1 LTHDSRWTVE
11 EQERDGVTDELNFMT
26 ARDLARRVRDR
37 ELSAV
42 EVLQAH
48 LEQIDRVNPIV
59 NAIVTLLPE
68 RALAA
73 ASAADAA
80 LARGDDVGPLHGL
93 PIAHKDTLATKGIRT
108 TQGSPIYVDAVP
120 DENALIVERIQG
132 AGAIPIGKTNVP
144 EFGAGS
150 QTFNTLFGTTLNPY
164 DLSKTPGG
172 SSGGAAAALASGLQ
186 PIADGSDL
194 GGSLRNPGGYCNVV
208 GFRPSPG
215 RVPKINTK
223 SAWFDMTVNGPL
235 ARTVGDVAL
244 MMSVIAGPDRR
255 SPITLEDPGRI
266 FAQPL
271 ERDFRGIRVA
281 WSRDLGGL
289 PVDPRTTAVLE
300 ARRGVFADLGIDLVE
315 AEPDLS
321 GADEV
326 FHIFRA
332 WDFEL
337 SYGDLLDNH
346 RDQLK
351 DTVIWNVEQGR
362 ALTGPDIG
370 RAARLRSEIYR
381 RVQSFFADYEFLL
394 LPVSQVPPFPADIPY
409 PTEING
415 RPMASYIEW
424 MRTCSRITV
433 TGHPAISVPAGFTPE
448 GLPVGLQIVGRTR
461 DDWGV
466 LQLAHAFEG
475 ATNHWRHRPP
485 SLAGVPASIENRE
498 PASSVCDPAGMMLQT
513 RSESFNSF

>member
-1 LTHDSRWTVE
+1 
-11 EQERDGVTDELNFMT
+11 VTDEVNFMT
-26 ARDLARRVRDR
+26 ARELARRIRAR

-42 EVLQAH
+42 DVVQAH
-48 LEQIDRVNPIV
+48 LDQIGRVNPLV

-68 RALAA
+68 RALADA
-73 ASAADAA
+73 RAADAA
-80 LARGDDVGPLHGL
+80 LARGDAVGPLHGL

-108 TQGSPIYVDAVP
+108 TQGSPIYHDFVP
-120 DENALIVERIQG
+120 EENALIVERLQG
-132 AGAIPIGKTNVP
+132 AGAISIGKTNVP

-150 QTFNTLFGTTLNPY
+150 QTFNTVFGTTLNPY
-164 DLSKTPGG
+164 DLTMTPGG
-172 SSGGAAAALASGLQ
+172 SSGGAAAALAAGMH

-244 MMSVIAGPDRR
+244 MMSAIAGPDLR
-255 SPITLEDPGRI
+255 SPITLEDPGTI
-266 FAQPL
+266 FARPL
-271 ERDFRGIRVA
+271 KRDFRGVRVA

-300 ARRGVFADLGIDLVE
+300 SQRGVFADLGIDVVE
-315 AEPDLS
+315 AEPDLR
-321 GADEV
+321 GADDV

-332 WDFEL
+332 WDFES
-337 SYGDLLDNH
+337 SYGDLYDTR

-362 ALTGPDIG
+362 ALSGPEIG
-370 RAARLRSEIYR
+370 RAARLRSENFR
-381 RVQSFFADYEFLL
+381 RTHDFFAEYEFLL
-394 LPVSQVPPFPADIPY
+394 LPVSQVPPFPADVPY

-415 RPMASYIEW
+415 TPMTTYIEW

-433 TGHPAISVPAGFTPE
+433 TAHPAISVPAGFTPE
-448 GLPVGLQIVGRTR
+448 GLPVGLQIVGRAR

-466 LQLAHAFEG
+466 LQLAHAFEEV
-475 ATNHWRHRPP
+475 THHWRHRPP
-485 SLAGVPASIENRE
+485 RLDDVSAQVG
-498 PASSVCDPAGMMLQT
+498 G
-513 RSESFNSF
+513 

>member
-1 LTHDSRWTVE
+1 MA
-11 EQERDGVTDELNFMT
+11 ERRSKECRDVSDELIFAT
-26 ARDLARRVRDR
+26 ARELARRIR
-37 ELSAV
+37 EREISAV

-48 LEQIDRVNPIV
+48 LDQIARVNPAV
-59 NAIVTLLPE
+59 NAIVSLVPE
-68 RALAA
+68 QAHAA
-73 ASAADAA
+73 ARAADAA

-108 TQGSPIYVDAVP
+108 TQGSPLYRDVVP
-120 DENALIVERIQG
+120 EENALIVERLQA

-150 QTFNTLFGTTLNPY
+150 QTFNTVFGVTRNPY
-164 DLSKTPGG
+164 DLTTTPGG
-172 SSGGAAAALASGLQ
+172 SSGGAAAALATGMQ

-215 RVPKINTK
+215 RVPKIASQ

-244 MMSVIAGPDRR
+244 LMSVIAGPDRR
-255 SPITLEDPGRI
+255 SPIALDDPGTLFTR
-266 FAQPL
+266 PL
-271 ERDFRGIRVA
+271 ERDFRGVRVA
-281 WSRDLGGL
+281 WSRNLGDL

-300 ARRGVFADLGIDLVE
+300 SQRGVFADLGIDLVE
-315 AEPDLS
+315 AEPDLT

-326 FHIFRA
+326 FHVFRA

-337 SYGDLLDNH
+337 SYGELLDNH

-362 ALTGPDIG
+362 ALSGPDIG
-370 RAARLRSEIYR
+370 RAARLRSALYQ
-381 RVQSFFADYEFLL
+381 RVQDFFTTYEFLL
-394 LPVSQVPPFPADIPY
+394 LPVSQVPPFSADVPY
-409 PTEING
+409 PSEIAG
-415 RPMASYIEW
+415 VAMRTYIEW

-433 TGHPAISVPAGFTPE
+433 TGHPAISVPAGFTPD
-448 GLPVGLQIVGRTR
+448 GLPVGLQIVGRAR

-466 LQLAHAFEG
+466 LQLAHAFE
-475 ATNHWRHRPP
+475 AVTNHWQRRPP
-485 SLAGVPASIENRE
+485 IAAAAPV
-498 PASSVCDPAGMMLQT
+498 V
-513 RSESFNSF
+513 

>member
-1 LTHDSRWTVE
+1 
-11 EQERDGVTDELNFMT
+11 M
-26 ARDLARRVRDR
+26 
-37 ELSAV
+37 
-42 EVLQAH
+42 
-48 LEQIDRVNPIV
+48 
-59 NAIVTLLPE
+59 
-68 RALAA
+68 
-73 ASAADAA
+73 
-80 LARGDDVGPLHGL
+80 
-93 PIAHKDTLATKGIRT
+93 
-108 TQGSPIYVDAVP
+108 
-120 DENALIVERIQG
+120 
-132 AGAIPIGKTNVP
+132 
-144 EFGAGS
+144 
-150 QTFNTLFGTTLNPY
+150 
-164 DLSKTPGG
+164 
-172 SSGGAAAALASGLQ
+172 
-186 PIADGSDL
+186 
-194 GGSLRNPGGYCNVV
+194 
-208 GFRPSPG
+208 
-215 RVPKINTK
+215 
-223 SAWFDMTVNGPL
+223 
-235 ARTVGDVAL
+235 

-255 SPITLEDPGRI
+255 SPITLEEPGTI
-266 FAQPL
+266 FARPL

-300 ARRGVFADLGIDLVE
+300 AQRTVLTDLGVDLVE

-362 ALTGPDIG
+362 VITGPDIG

-381 RVQSFFADYEFLL
+381 RAQDFFAEYEFLL
-394 LPVSQVPPFPADIPY
+394 LPVSQIPPFPADVPY
-409 PTEING
+409 PAEING
-415 RPMASYIEW
+415 TPMTSYIEW

-448 GLPVGLQIVGRTR
+448 GLPVGLQIVGRAR

-475 ATNHWRHRPP
+475 ATNHWRRRPT
-485 SLAGVPASIENRE
+485 SLADITAQSGR
-498 PASSVCDPAGMMLQT
+498 
-513 RSESFNSF
+513 

>member
-1 LTHDSRWTVE
+1 
-11 EQERDGVTDELNFMT
+11 VTDEILFAT
-26 ARDLARRVRDR
+26 ARDLARRIRSR
-37 ELSAV
+37 QLSAV
-42 EVLQAH
+42 ETLEAH
-48 LEQIDRVNPIV
+48 LAQIERVNPAV
-59 NAIVTLLPE
+59 NAIITLVPE
-68 RALAA
+68 RAMEAA
-73 ASAADAA
+73 RAADAA
-80 LARGDDVGPLHGL
+80 LARGDEVGPLHGL

-108 TQGSPIYVDAVP
+108 TQGSPLYRDTVP
-120 DENALIVERIQG
+120 EENALIVERIQQ

-150 QTFNTLFGTTLNPY
+150 QTFNTLFGVTRNPY

-172 SSGGAAAALASGLQ
+172 SSGGAAAALATGMQ

-215 RVPKINTK
+215 RVPKINAR

-244 MMSVIAGPDRR
+244 LMSVIAGPDLR
-255 SPITLEDPGRI
+255 SPIALDDPGAL

-271 ERDFRGIRVA
+271 ERDFRGVRVA

-289 PVDPRTTAVLE
+289 PVDPRTSAVLE
-300 ARRGVFADLGIDLVE
+300 SRRGVLADLGIELE
-315 AEPDLS
+315 ETEPDLS

-326 FHIFRA
+326 FETYRA

-337 SYGDLLDNH
+337 SYGELLDHH

-351 DTVIWNVEQGR
+351 DTVIWNTERGR
-362 ALTGPDIG
+362 ALSGPDIG
-370 RAARLRSEIYR
+370 RAAVLRSEIYR
-381 RVQSFFADYEFLL
+381 RVHDFFTEYEFLL
-394 LPVSQVPPFPADIPY
+394 LPVSQVPPFSVDVPY
-409 PTEING
+409 PSEIAG
-415 RPMASYIEW
+415 TPMTTYIEW

-433 TGHPAISVPAGFTPE
+433 TAHPAISVPAGFTE
-448 GLPVGLQIVGRTR
+448 DGLPVGLQIVGRAR

-466 LQLAHAFEG
+466 LQLAHAFES
-475 ATNHWRHRPP
+475 ATEQWRRRP
-485 SLAGVPASIENRE
+485 SLPASGSG
-498 PASSVCDPAGMMLQT
+498 A
-513 RSESFNSF
+513 

>member
-1 LTHDSRWTVE
+1 M
-11 EQERDGVTDELNFMT
+11 TDELNFMT
-26 ARDLARRVRDR
+26 ARELARRIRAR

-48 LEQIDRVNPIV
+48 LAQIERVNPVI
-59 NAIVTLLPE
+59 NAIITLLPE
-68 RALAA
+68 RALADA
-73 ASAADAA
+73 HAADAA

-93 PIAHKDTLATKGIRT
+93 PIAHKDTLATRGIRT
-108 TQGSPIYVDAVP
+108 TQGSPIYADTVP

-150 QTFNTLFGTTLNPY
+150 QTFNTVFGTTLNPY
-164 DLSKTPGG
+164 DLSTTPGG
-172 SSGGAAAALASGLQ
+172 SSGGAAAALATGMH

-208 GFRPSPG
+208 GFRPTPG

-244 MMSVIAGPDRR
+244 MMSVIAGPDLR
-255 SPITLEDPGRI
+255 SPITLEDPGAA
-266 FAQPL
+266 FARPL
-271 ERDFRGIRVA
+271 ERDFRGVRVA

-300 ARRGVFADLGIDLVE
+300 SQRVVFADLGVELIE

-321 GADEV
+321 DADEV
-326 FHIFRA
+326 FHIYRA

-337 SYGDLLDNH
+337 GYGDLLDNH

-351 DTVIWNVEQGR
+351 DTVIWNIEQGR

-381 RVQSFFADYEFLL
+381 RVHDFFTEYEFLL
-394 LPVSQVPPFPADIPY
+394 LPVSQVPPFSADIPY

-415 RPMASYIEW
+415 TPMATYIEW

-448 GLPVGLQIVGRTR
+448 GLPVGLQIVGRAR

-466 LQLAHAFEG
+466 LQLANAFES
-475 ATNHWRHRPP
+475 ATHHWRHRP
-485 SLAGVPASIENRE
+485 R
-498 PASSVCDPAGMMLQT
+498 LQAAIT
-513 RSESFNSF
+513 A

>member
-1 LTHDSRWTVE
+1 MTE
-11 EQERDGVTDELNFMT
+11 ELIFMT
-26 ARDLARRVRDR
+26 ARELAHRIQAR
-37 ELSAV
+37 EISTV
-42 EVLQAH
+42 EVVQAH
-48 LEQIDRVNPIV
+48 LEQITRVNPVI
-59 NAIVTLLPE
+59 NAIITLLPE
-68 RALAA
+68 RALADA
-73 ASAADAA
+73 RAADAA
-80 LARGDDVGPLHGL
+80 LARGDSVGRLHGL

-108 TQGSPIYVDAVP
+108 TQGSPIYHDFVP
-120 DENALIVERIQG
+120 EENALIVDRLQG

-164 DLSKTPGG
+164 DLSTTPGG
-172 SSGGAAAALASGLQ
+172 SSGGAAAALATGMH

-244 MMSVIAGPDRR
+244 MMSVIAGPDLR
-255 SPITLEDPGRI
+255 SPITLEDPGAI
-266 FAQPL
+266 FTRPL
-271 ERDFRGIRVA
+271 ERDFRGVRVA

-300 ARRGVFADLGIDLVE
+300 SQRGVFADLGIDLAE

-326 FHIFRA
+326 FHVFRA
-332 WDFEL
+332 WDFES
-337 SYGDLLDNH
+337 SYGDLYDSK

-362 ALTGPDIG
+362 ALSRPDIG
-370 RAARLRSEIYR
+370 RASRLRSDLYR
-381 RVQSFFADYEFLL
+381 RAHDFFSTYEFLV
-394 LPVSQVPPFPADIPY
+394 LPVSQVPPFPADVPY

-415 RPMASYIEW
+415 TPMATYIEW

-433 TGHPAISVPAGFTPE
+433 TGHPAISVPAGFTPD
-448 GLPVGLQIVGRTR
+448 GLPIGLQIVGRAR

-466 LQLAHAFEG
+466 LQLAHAFELATGYWRRRPSQLDNVSTHVG
-475 ATNHWRHRPP
+475 A
-485 SLAGVPASIENRE
+485 
-498 PASSVCDPAGMMLQT
+498 
-513 RSESFNSF
+513 

>member
-1 LTHDSRWTVE
+1 VS
-11 EQERDGVTDELNFMT
+11 DELNFMA
-26 ARDLARRVRDR
+26 ARELARRIKNR

-42 EVLQAH
+42 EVLEAH
-48 LEQIDRVNPIV
+48 LRQIERINPVV
-59 NAIVTLLPE
+59 NAIVTLVPE

-73 ASAADAA
+73 ARAADAA

-108 TQGSPIYVDAVP
+108 TQGSPLYADAVP
-120 DENALIVERIQG
+120 EENALIVERIQG

-150 QTFNTLFGTTLNPY
+150 QTFNTVFGTTLNPY

-172 SSGGAAAALASGLQ
+172 SSGGAAAALATGMH

-235 ARTVGDVAL
+235 ARTVGDVA
-244 MMSVIAGPDRR
+244 MVMSVIAGPDLR
-255 SPITLEDPGRI
+255 SPIALEDPGTI
-266 FAQPL
+266 FARPL
-271 ERDFRGIRVA
+271 ERDFRGTRVA

-300 ARRGVFADLGIDLVE
+300 SQRPIFADLGIDLVE
-315 AEPDLS
+315 AEPDL
-321 GADEV
+321 GDADEV
-326 FHIFRA
+326 FHTLRA
-332 WDFEL
+332 WDFEV
-337 SYGDLLDNH
+337 SYGELLDNH
-346 RDQLK
+346 REQLK

-362 ALTGPDIG
+362 ALSGPDIG
-370 RAARLRSEIYR
+370 RAARLRTEIYR
-381 RVQSFFADYEFLL
+381 RVHTFFAEYEFLL

-409 PTEING
+409 PTEIDG
-415 RPMASYIEW
+415 TPMSTYIEW

-433 TGHPAISVPAGFTPE
+433 TGHPAISIPAGFTAD
-448 GLPVGLQIVGRTR
+448 GLPVGLQIVGRAR

-475 ATNHWRHRPP
+475 VTNHRHRRPP
-485 SLAGVPASIENRE
+485 ALAGVTAQI
-498 PASSVCDPAGMMLQT
+498 GG
-513 RSESFNSF
+513 

>member
-1 LTHDSRWTVE
+1 VS
-11 EQERDGVTDELNFMT
+11 DELNFMT
-26 ARDLARRVRDR
+26 ARELVRRIQNR
-37 ELSAV
+37 EVSAV
-42 EVLQAH
+42 EVLLAH
-48 LEQIDRVNPIV
+48 LEQIDRVNPVV

-68 RALAA
+68 RARAA
-73 ASAADAA
+73 ARAADAA

-120 DENALIVERIQG
+120 EENALIVERIQR

-150 QTFNTLFGTTLNPY
+150 QTFNTVFGTTLNPY

-172 SSGGAAAALASGLQ
+172 SSGGAAAALAAGMH

-215 RVPKINTK
+215 RVPNINTN

-244 MMSVIAGPDRR
+244 MMSVIAGPDLR
-255 SPITLEDPGRI
+255 SPITLEDPGAI
-266 FAQPL
+266 FARPL
-271 ERDFRGIRVA
+271 GRDFQGTRVA

-289 PVDPRTTAVLE
+289 PVDPHTTAVLE
-300 ARRGVFADLGIDLVE
+300 SQRGVFADLGIDLVE

-351 DTVIWNVEQGR
+351 DTVIWNVEQGL
-362 ALTGPDIG
+362 AVTGPEIS
-370 RAARLRSEIYR
+370 RAARVRSEIYR
-381 RVQSFFADYEFLL
+381 RVHDFFGEYEFLL

-409 PTEING
+409 PIEING
-415 RPMASYIEW
+415 TPMATYIEW

-433 TGHPAISVPAGFTPE
+433 IGHPAISVPAGFTAE
-448 GLPVGLQIVGRTR
+448 GLPVGLQVVGHPR

-475 ATNHWRHRPP
+475 VTNHWRRRPP
-485 SLAGVPASIENRE
+485 SLANIPAQI
-498 PASSVCDPAGMMLQT
+498 GG
-513 RSESFNSF
+513 

>member
-1 LTHDSRWTVE
+1 
-11 EQERDGVTDELNFMT
+11 MT
-26 ARDLARRVRDR
+26 ARELVRRIQNR
-37 ELSAV
+37 EVSAV

-108 TQGSPIYVDAVP
+108 TQGSPIYADAIP

-132 AGAIPIGKTNVP
+132 AGAISIGKTNVP

-150 QTFNTLFGTTLNPY
+150 QTFNSVFGTTLNPY
-164 DLSKTPGG
+164 DLAKTPGG
-172 SSGGAAAALASGLQ
+172 SSGGAAAALATGMH

-215 RVPKINTK
+215 RVPKINTN

-244 MMSVIAGPDRR
+244 MMSVIAGPDLR
-255 SPITLEDPGRI
+255 SPITLEDPGAI
-266 FAQPL
+266 FARPL
-271 ERDFRGIRVA
+271 ERDFRGVRVA

-289 PVDPRTTAVLE
+289 PVDPRTTTVLE
-300 ARRGVFADLGIDLVE
+300 SQRALFADMGIDLV
-315 AEPDLS
+315 ADEPDLS
-321 GADEV
+321 DADEV
-326 FHIFRA
+326 FQILRA

-337 SYGDLLDNH
+337 GYGDLLDNH
-346 RDQLK
+346 RGQLK
-351 DTVIWNVEQGR
+351 DTVIWNIEQGR
-362 ALTGPDIG
+362 ALMGPDIG
-370 RAARLRSEIYR
+370 RAARLRSELYR
-381 RVQSFFADYEFLL
+381 RVHDFFGEYEFLL
-394 LPVSQVPPFPADIPY
+394 LPVSQVPPFPADIP
-409 PTEING
+409 
-415 RPMASYIEW
+415 
-424 MRTCSRITV
+424 
-433 TGHPAISVPAGFTPE
+433 
-448 GLPVGLQIVGRTR
+448 
-461 DDWGV
+461 
-466 LQLAHAFEG
+466 
-475 ATNHWRHRPP
+475 
-485 SLAGVPASIENRE
+485 
-498 PASSVCDPAGMMLQT
+498 
-513 RSESFNSF
+513 

>member
-1 LTHDSRWTVE
+1 
-11 EQERDGVTDELNFMT
+11 MT
-26 ARDLARRVRDR
+26 ARELAHQIRTRAI
-37 ELSAV
+37 SAV
-42 EVLQAH
+42 EVMQAH
-48 LEQIDRVNPIV
+48 LDQIERLNPLV
-59 NAIVTLLPE
+59 NAIVTFLPE
-68 RALAA
+68 RALEVAR
-73 ASAADAA
+73 AADRV
-80 LARGDDVGPLHGL
+80 LARGEDPGPLHGL

-108 TQGSPIYVDAVP
+108 TQGSPLFRDVVP
-120 DENALIVERIQG
+120 EENALIVERVHN

-150 QTFNTLFGTTLNPY
+150 QTFNTVFGTTLNPY
-164 DLSKTPGG
+164 DLTKTPGG
-172 SSGGAAAALASGLQ
+172 SSGGAAVALATGMH

-215 RVPKINTK
+215 RVPKINTQ

-244 MMSVIAGPDRR
+244 MMSVIAGPDLR
-255 SPITLEDPGRI
+255 SPITLDDPGAI
-266 FAQPL
+266 FARPL
-271 ERDFRGIRVA
+271 GRDFAGVRVA

-289 PVDPRTTAVLE
+289 PIDPRTVAVLE
-300 ARRGVFADLGIDLVE
+300 SQRGVFADLGIDLVE

-326 FHIFRA
+326 FHTLRA
-332 WDFEL
+332 WDFE
-337 SYGDLLDNH
+337 SGYGELLDRH

-362 ALTGPDIG
+362 ALSGPDIG
-370 RAARLRSEIYR
+370 RATRLRTALYR
-381 RVQSFFADYEFLL
+381 RVHEFFSGYEFLL
-394 LPVSQVPPFPADIPY
+394 LPVSQLPPFSADVPF
-409 PTEING
+409 PTEVAG
-415 RPMASYIEW
+415 TPMTTYIEW

-448 GLPVGLQIVGRTR
+448 GLPVGLQIVGRAR

-466 LQLAHAFEG
+466 LQLAHAFEL
-475 ATNHWRHRPP
+475 ATEHWRRRPA
-485 SLAGVPASIENRE
+485 LAT
-498 PASSVCDPAGMMLQT
+498 AGD
-513 RSESFNSF
+513 

>member
-1 LTHDSRWTVE
+1 VS
-11 EQERDGVTDELNFMT
+11 DELNFMT
-26 ARDLARRVRDR
+26 ARDLVRRIQNR
-37 ELSAV
+37 EVSAV
-42 EVLQAH
+42 EVLLAH
-48 LEQIDRVNPIV
+48 LEQIDRVNPVV

-68 RALAA
+68 RARAA
-73 ASAADAA
+73 ARAADAA

-120 DENALIVERIQG
+120 EENALIVERIQH

-150 QTFNTLFGTTLNPY
+150 QTFNTVFGTTLNPY

-172 SSGGAAAALASGLQ
+172 SSGGAAAALAAGMH

-215 RVPKINTK
+215 RVPNINTN

-244 MMSVIAGPDRR
+244 MMSVIAGPDLR
-255 SPITLEDPGRI
+255 SPITLEDPGAI
-266 FAQPL
+266 FARPL
-271 ERDFRGIRVA
+271 GRDFQGTRVA

-289 PVDPRTTAVLE
+289 PVDPHTTAVLE
-300 ARRGVFADLGIDLVE
+300 SQRGVFADLGIDLVE

-351 DTVIWNVEQGR
+351 DTVIWNVEQGL
-362 ALTGPDIG
+362 AVTGPEIS
-370 RAARLRSEIYR
+370 RAARVRSEIYR
-381 RVQSFFADYEFLL
+381 RVHDFFGEYEFLL

-409 PTEING
+409 PIEING
-415 RPMASYIEW
+415 TPMATYIEW

-433 TGHPAISVPAGFTPE
+433 IGHPAISVPAGFTAE
-448 GLPVGLQIVGRTR
+448 GLPVGLQIVGRAR

-475 ATNHWRHRPP
+475 VTNHWRRRPP
-485 SLAGVPASIENRE
+485 SLANIPAQI
-498 PASSVCDPAGMMLQT
+498 GG
-513 RSESFNSF
+513 